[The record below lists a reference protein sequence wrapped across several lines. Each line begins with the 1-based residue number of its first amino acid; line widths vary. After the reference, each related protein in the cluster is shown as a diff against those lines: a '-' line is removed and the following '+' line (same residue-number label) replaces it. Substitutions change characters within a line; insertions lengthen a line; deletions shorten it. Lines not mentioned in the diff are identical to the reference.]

1 MQKLLWLA
9 PLAALPF
16 TGPTELAGYEV
27 SARAGLDAHTS
38 LGHFDVNS
46 IVLDLRSTGEVRGE
60 ATFAADGHSHRNYP
74 DVVVTVPRVDSV
86 QVVGPTAQIEGDGS
100 FQGNPVKVLIR
111 ATDGGPRGQGDQLHI
126 QCMDSRG
133 RIVFHAHGSTISG
146 DIAIRKVL

>member
-1 MQKLLWLA
+1 MLKFFWLA
-9 PLAALPF
+9 PLAALPL
-16 TGPTELAGYEV
+16 TGPPEMAGYEV
-27 SARAGLDAHTS
+27 TARAGLDAHTS

-46 IVLDLRSTGEVRGE
+46 IVLDIRATGEVRGE

-74 DVVVTVPRVDSV
+74 DVVVMVPRVGSV
-86 QVVGPTAQIEGDGS
+86 EVVGTTAQIEGDGT

-111 ATDGGPRGQGDQLHI
+111 VTDGGPRGVGDQLHI

-133 RIVFHAHGSTISG
+133 RIVFHAHGPTISG